1 MTVQELIDELKKQPH
16 AADVEFYDTFGKAVV
31 PAGHAAIPLGSAS
44 LSVKGTVR
52 LYAEHGEEDELA
64 S

>member
-1 MTVQELIDELKKQPH
+1 MTVQELIDELRKLPH

-31 PAGHAAIPLGSAS
+31 PAGHATIALGSAS

-52 LYAEHGEEDELA
+52 LYAKERPEDA
-64 S
+64 P